1 MHTPAIPGVVRWR
14 QADYKFSVI
23 LVYIMDSRLVWP
35 SRDTV
40 SKKQK
45 TKKCIQSQVCKTV
58 TLPSLVKKKKC
69 VIGSTMVVI
78 SAFQNLKYEDS
89 IFMIGQSYIAS
100 TILNKQ
106 TNLCMQIMKIYTYT
120 HIHTHTHQ
128 RNKTALLN
136 KL

>member
-1 MHTPAIPGVVRWR
+1 
-14 QADYKFSVI
+14 
-23 LVYIMDSRLVWP
+23 
-35 SRDTV
+35 
-40 SKKQK
+40 
-45 TKKCIQSQVCKTV
+45 
-58 TLPSLVKKKKC
+58 
-69 VIGSTMVVI
+69 MVVI

-106 TNLCMQIMKIYTYT
+106 TNLCMQIMQIYTYT
-120 HIHTHTHQ
+120 HIHTHQ